1 MNEAS
6 SDAPV
11 HAVHLFFSSK
21 LGTGNISV
29 REWPTYIHS
38 SIVLNFASAP
48 SKLPL
53 TDTMAAVESGA
64 RKLTPEDDDD
74 LRGCVCGILRRAK
87 VPRSNLTK
95 EQRTALKELRGLEDE
110 VILPADKGNV
120 TVMMR
125 RCDYD
130 GKMEEMLGTGTYGKL
145 RGDPTA
151 TQENRLSRKLKGLE
165 KNGEITNALYNKLR
179 PTGSQPPR
187 IYGLPKIHKPD
198 IPLRLIVSCIGSPT
212 YQL

>member
-38 SIVLNFASAP
+38 SIVLNFAPAP

-53 TDTMAAVESGA
+53 TDTMATVESGA
-64 RKLTPEDDDD
+64 RKLTPEDAHD
-74 LRGCVCGILRRAK
+74 LRGRVCGILRRAK

-110 VILPADKGNV
+110 VILPADKGNA

-125 RCDYD
+125 R
-130 GKMEEMLGTGTYGKL
+130 
-145 RGDPTA
+145 
-151 TQENRLSRKLKGLE
+151 
-165 KNGEITNALYNKLR
+165 
-179 PTGSQPPR
+179 
-187 IYGLPKIHKPD
+187 
-198 IPLRLIVSCIGSPT
+198 
-212 YQL
+212 